1 MFSKIKNIFK
11 SFTKQISD
19 TIMYKTIS
27 EKDVEEFCNKILT
40 ELIEAD
46 VAYDVAERIVET
58 IKNNLAGQKIHR
70 GSNVEEY
77 MDGIL
82 YKSLYNILS
91 SGVTRNF
98 LEAVKDIVTRDGVA
112 KIMFMGING
121 VGKTT
126 TIAKVAYTLKQSG
139 LKSVIVG
146 ADTFRAGAQ
155 EQLKKHCEKLGLPF
169 IGGKYG
175 ADPAAVAFD
184 GVVYAQKNRYHVVLI
199 DTAGRMHIDV
209 DLMNE
214 LRKMVNVIKPH
225 MKILIVD
232 ALTGNDAIEQ
242 ARKFDEAVGVD
253 AAILTKVDADASGGA
268 ALSVIMGIGKPI
280 LYLGVGQGY
289 DDLLGYDPD
298 AILKMLLR

>member
-27 EKDVEEFCNKILT
+27 EKDVEEFCNKIFT

-58 IKNNLAGQKIHR
+58 IKNNLAGQKIPR

-169 IGGKYG
+169 IGGRYG

-184 GVVYAQKNRYHVVLI
+184 GVVYAQKNRYHIVLI

-214 LRKMVNVIKPH
+214 LRKIVNVIKPH

>member
-27 EKDVEEFCNKILT
+27 EKDVEEFCNKIFT

-58 IKNNLAGQKIHR
+58 IKNNLAGQKIPR

-169 IGGKYG
+169 IGGRYG

-214 LRKMVNVIKPH
+214 LRKIVNVIKPH

>member
-1 MFSKIKNIFK
+1 
-11 SFTKQISD
+11 
-19 TIMYKTIS
+19 MYKTIS

-214 LRKMVNVIKPH
+214 LRKIVNVIKPH

>member
-214 LRKMVNVIKPH
+214 LRKIVNVIKPH

>member
-46 VAYDVAERIVET
+46 VAYDIAERIVET
-58 IKNNLAGQKIHR
+58 IKNNLAGQKIPR

-98 LEAVKDIVTRDGVA
+98 LETVRDIVTRDGVA

-126 TIAKVAYTLKQSG
+126 TIAKVAYMLKQSG

-184 GVVYAQKNRYHVVLI
+184 GVVYAQRNKYQAVLI

-214 LRKMVNVIKPH
+214 LRKIVNVIKPH

-268 ALSVIMGIGKPI
+268 ALSVIMGIGKPV

-289 DDLLGYDPD
+289 DDLLRYDPD

>member
-1 MFSKIKNIFK
+1 
-11 SFTKQISD
+11 
-19 TIMYKTIS
+19 MYKTIS

-155 EQLKKHCEKLGLPF
+155 EQLKKHCERLGLPF

>member
-1 MFSKIKNIFK
+1 
-11 SFTKQISD
+11 
-19 TIMYKTIS
+19 MYKTIS